1 MSSYM
6 ECVVS
11 WHKDGGVRDSSF
23 QNEAMPNPDR
33 RPQQEQ
39 LCSLWSRYK
48 VRGGVIFKS
57 YL

>member
-1 MSSYM
+1 MG
-6 ECVVS
+6 CVVS
-11 WHKDGGVRDSSF
+11 WHKDGGARDSSF

-39 LCSLWSRYK
+39 LCSLWSRRK

-57 YL
+57 FL